1 MPVLN
6 VRDGRLGDARGRMAL
21 KELRLAW
28 ADAEEARRAKLA
40 AIEEHERVREE
51 HERVREDLEAVLV
64 MLDRAEERARRAARM
79 FAGEE

>member
-1 MPVLN
+1 
-6 VRDGRLGDARGRMAL
+6 MAL

-40 AIEEHERVREE
+40 AIEEYERVQEERERVREE
-51 HERVREDLEAVLV
+51 YERVREDLEAVLV
-64 MLDRAEERARRAARM
+64 MLNRAEERAARAARI